1 MENFENG
8 LEFKRFFD
16 ILVMNRVKQMQD
28 IQMEALDLFRR
39 KNADYGDAFA
49 KYGVVGVFMRMEDKL
64 QRLLNISQTKVELVK
79 DESMRDTLLDLH
91 NYAAMACMLLD
102 TPRVIFIDKT
112 PLKLTH
118 KTVKDCAIGASEY
131 QFYNLIE
138 TLSLKREIICYNW
151 SEGKIDNVLYKPITQ
166 IELDTFYPTDIIVVQ
181 RFCKTIPEK
190 LQNQK
195 VFVWIHDCIC
205 DDIFSNAKNVEF
217 IFNSEFNQKNYHQHY
232 MKYHKSPYESRVIY
246 NMMYV
251 SEFDTTA
258 YPIENKIVF
267 ASAWIKNL
275 FVIIK
280 LFRSLL
286 SLSDVCLELMTP
298 GYEYPAFLEY
308 KKMLE
313 DEFKERIFIHGPLK
327 KQEYCKVL
335 KSSICVLAPRFPE
348 TFGCVFAESYYLGVP
363 VIADIHSG
371 AVKEI
376 INNDYIV
383 DYDCPEKVHE
393 KIQSLKTR
401 PVIKLDDKFLTSID
415 KWEELLKEY

>member
-1 MENFENG
+1 M
-8 LEFKRFFD
+8 D
-16 ILVMNRVKQMQD
+16 RVNQMQT
-28 IQMEALDLFRR
+28 IQAQALDLFRK

-49 KYGVVGVFMRMEDKL
+49 KYGVIGVFMRMEDKL

-79 DESMRDTLLDLH
+79 DEGMRDTLLDLH
-91 NYAAMACMLLD
+91 NYAAMALMLLD

-112 PLKLTH
+112 PMKLTH
-118 KTVKDCAIGASEY
+118 KTVKNCAIGASEY

-138 TLSLKREIICYNW
+138 ALSLEREIICYNW
-151 SEGKIDNVLYKPITQ
+151 SEGKIDNVVYKPITQ
-166 IELDTFYPTDIIVVQ
+166 IDLDTFYPTDIIVVQ
-181 RFCKTIPEK
+181 RFCNSIPEK
-190 LQNQK
+190 LQKQK
-195 VFVWIHDCIC
+195 VFVWVHDCVC
-205 DDIFSNAKNVEF
+205 DDIFSSAKNVEF
-217 IFNSEFNQKNYHQHY
+217 IFNSDFNRKNYLQNY
-232 MKYHKSPYESRVIY
+232 LKYHSYPYESRVIY
-246 NMMYV
+246 NMMYA
-251 SEFDTTA
+251 SEFDTTECA
-258 YPIENKIVF
+258 IENKIVF
-267 ASAWIKNL
+267 ASAWVKNIHI
-275 FVIIK
+275 IIK

-286 SLSDVCLELMTP
+286 VLSDVRLELMSP

-308 KKMLE
+308 KKILE

-376 INNDYIV
+376 IDNDYIV
-383 DYDCPEKVHE
+383 DYDFPEKVHE

-401 PVIKLDDKFLTSID
+401 PTIHLDEKFLSSID